1 MKRTS
6 NNKPTYTIP
15 VAICAI
21 TLFAGSIL
29 LSILMA
35 TRQMAPPRKYN
46 VNTSGEVIGIDTT
59 SKIPVLT
66 KQEAE
71 KVEEK
76 ENKKVEYIEP
86 EPTPSKPA
94 EPDIE
99 SPAEPVIV
107 PSTPPTAKKEEPV
120 PIKVQRPEMKA
131 PKIEQVEQ

>member
-1 MKRTS
+1 MQIKGQIQMKRTS
-6 NNKPTYTIP
+6 NSKPTYTIP

-76 ENKKVEYIEP
+76 EIKKWNILNLNP
-86 EPTPSKPA
+86 LLQKLPNRILNLLPSPL
-94 EPDIE
+94 
-99 SPAEPVIV
+99 
-107 PSTPPTAKKEEPV
+107 
-120 PIKVQRPEMKA
+120 
-131 PKIEQVEQ
+131 

>member
-76 ENKKVEYIEP
+76 EYIEP

-107 PSTPPTAKKEEPV
+107 PSTPPTATKEEPV

>member
-66 KQEAE
+66 KQEA
-71 KVEEK
+71 
-76 ENKKVEYIEP
+76 KKVEYIEP

-107 PSTPPTAKKEEPV
+107 PSTPPTATKEEPV